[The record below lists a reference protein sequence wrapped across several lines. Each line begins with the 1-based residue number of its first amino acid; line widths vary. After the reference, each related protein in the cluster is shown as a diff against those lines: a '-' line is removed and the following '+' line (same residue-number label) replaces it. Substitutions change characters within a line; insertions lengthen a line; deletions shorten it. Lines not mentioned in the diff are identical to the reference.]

1 MVYERH
7 HFPVFISKESWY
19 PSYQEGVIVIKMLAY
34 KYLSGQY
41 HCTAGYELKWRE
53 LGWQNGQEEEGLED
67 YLIWLEGKF

>member
-1 MVYERH
+1 M
-7 HFPVFISKESWY
+7 
-19 PSYQEGVIVIKMLAY
+19 IKMLAY

-67 YLIWLEGKF
+67 YLI